1 MKKYLLA
8 GVVSVILGTSL
19 ANAADGT
26 ITFNGMVT
34 ASACTAITGVSANGA
49 APSANANVSLPNI
62 TDSTLNALTPGSYI
76 GQTGF
81 SILLTGCQA
90 AAPLGN
96 VRTAFTAAV
105 SPASDPYVMG
115 NTAVGGDTNV
125 AVAILTPGG
134 AQVDLNGGSHQDPGA
149 VLPAT
154 SGPITLSYMAAYKPL
169 TNTVLAGPVT
179 GTAEYIISYY

>member
-90 AAPLGN
+90 A
-96 VRTAFTAAV
+96 
-105 SPASDPYVMG
+105 
-115 NTAVGGDTNV
+115 
-125 AVAILTPGG
+125 TPFF
-134 AQVDLNGGSHQDPGA
+134 
-149 VLPAT
+149 
-154 SGPITLSYMAAYKPL
+154 
-169 TNTVLAGPVT
+169 
-179 GTAEYIISYY
+179 